1 MKNQTLLDSIL
12 NDYETCP
19 QTSTNE
25 IPREQTTEEFEL
37 LTDYVLNNNL
47 QSIYDYHELKDKLDK
62 EWVDNQM
69 HATLETNAWQYW

>member
-12 NDYETCP
+12 NDYETRP

-25 IPREQTTEEFEL
+25 IPREQSLEEFEL
-37 LTDYVLNNNL
+37 LTDYILNNNL

-69 HATLETNAWQYW
+69 HATFETNAWQYW